1 MRISR
6 ATPILI
12 TVLLILFTA
21 CKDKKTYADY
31 LKEEARAID
40 LFIKKNGIEILE
52 TLPSGGE
59 FKSNQFY
66 KDASTG
72 VYYNIVDYGNKEQ
85 KASLGD
91 EVYIRFKGLNYF
103 MTDDTVRYDNLDPI
117 QSPHPQTL
125 LYRGQVNSN
134 TKSHYSTPGWM
145 VPVPLI
151 GHKGWSS

>member
-59 FKSNQFY
+59 FKATNFTRMLL
-66 KDASTG
+66 TG
-72 VYYNIVDYGNKEQ
+72 VYYNIVDYE
-85 KASLGD
+85 
-91 EVYIRFKGLNYF
+91 
-103 MTDDTVRYDNLDPI
+103 
-117 QSPHPQTL
+117 
-125 LYRGQVNSN
+125 
-134 TKSHYSTPGWM
+134 TKSKRPRWATRCIS
-145 VPVPLI
+145 VS
-151 GHKGWSS
+151 KG